1 MANPEKGEAEVIVNG
16 KPYTLK
22 MSINA
27 AAICQHRH
35 KKTGGALLREAEDLD
50 FVSIRALVW
59 VLLQKF
65 HAKEFPTEERVG
77 EFMDEAGGLNF
88 FLKAIQ
94 LLAEINSA
102 GPDPNLTAQGTNGT
116 GESSTSML
124 AASASPLS
132 SSGTAPH

>member
-1 MANPEKGEAEVIVNG
+1 MANIEKGEVEVLVDG

-22 MSINA
+22 VGMNA
-27 AAICQHRH
+27 AAILQHRH
-35 KKTGGALLREAEDLD
+35 KKSIGALLREAEDFD

-59 VLLQKF
+59 LLLQKY
-65 HAKEFPTEERVG
+65 HAQEFRTEESVG
-77 EFMDEAGGLNF
+77 DFMDEGGGVKL
-88 FLKAIQ
+88 FLTAIQ
-94 LLAEINSA
+94 KLAEANVE
-102 GPDPNLTAQGTNGT
+102 GPDPNLTAQGNGT